1 MRQGE
6 QLVQT
11 DIDILLARAID
22 AAGGLTDAGDPSWR
36 DGLTALLGSLD
47 ADARLNPIGEAAAE
61 QTVVGHLTN
70 RLAITDWHARHPEL
84 ADEPVVAPV
93 FLIGLP
99 RTGTTALS
107 HLLSTDPENRSLL
120 AWEAGESVPPP
131 TAAGYVDDPR
141 FVAAR
146 EAPNMLELI
155 NPDFKAIH
163 FDPPDMPIEC
173 AVVLAQHFT
182 SLIYPT
188 IYNVEGY
195 REWLFAADHEPAYR
209 YHRQMLQ
216 ILQSEC
222 GGRWQLKSP
231 IHLVD
236 PWGLAAVYP
245 DARYVLTH
253 RDPVQVTASVIS
265 LVRSLTG
272 TFTDHD
278 FTEYIVATWP
288 ELIATL
294 LERQTAFRDDLTAA
308 GRGDAFVD
316 VAYADLVA
324 DPLDTMASIYDGL
337 GWSLSPDATSA
348 MERHSSTHTQGAHGR
363 HSYSLTD
370 VGLEPEPLAER
381 FTDYTTRYANYLEA
395 RR

>member
-1 MRQGE
+1 M
-6 QLVQT
+6 QT
-11 DIDILLARAID
+11 DIEILLGRAVE
-22 AAGGLTDAGDPSWR
+22 ATGGLTDAGDPSWR
-36 DGLTALLGSLD
+36 EGLAALLGSLD
-47 ADARLNPIGEAAAE
+47 ADARLNAIGDAAAE
-61 QTVVGHLTN
+61 QTVVGHLGN
-70 RLAITDWHARHPEL
+70 RLRITDWHNRHPGL

-107 HLLSTDPENRSLL
+107 HLLSADAANRSLL

-195 REWLFAADHEPAYR
+195 REWLFEADHEPAYR

-216 ILQSEC
+216 ILQSEY

-236 PWGLAAVYP
+236 PWSLDAVYP

-278 FTEYIVATWP
+278 FTDYIVATWP

-294 LERQTAFRDDLTAA
+294 LERQTAFRDDLTAD

-324 DPLDTMASIYDGL
+324 DPLGTMASIYDGL
-337 GWSLSPDATSA
+337 GWSLSPGAIAA
-348 MERHSSTHTQGAHGR
+348 MERHTSTHTQGAHGR
-363 HSYSLTD
+363 HAYSLAD

-381 FTDYTTRYANYLEA
+381 FAAYTSRYDNYLEP
-395 RR
+395 RP